1 MAEESKR
8 IAYTGDAI
16 SVFVDCVGA
25 IDGTHVQASVPIKIQ
40 GKFRGRKDD
49 TTQNVLA
56 AITFDLKFSYVLAG
70 WEGSARD
77 SRVLN
82 DALSRR
88 DGLKIAEGKYYLG
101 DAGYGIQNGVIS
113 SYHSVRYHLKEYDD
127 NPPTNAKELFN
138 LRHSTLR
145 TTIERGFGI
154 LKKRFRAIDA
164 KPQWSYATQVDVVLA
179 SCILH
184 NFIMGVA
191 PRDFI
196 SDSVRIPS
204 GPRAILSQRE
214 EREENREW
222 SSKRDMIASYMW
234 N

>member
-1 MAEESKR
+1 M
-8 IAYTGDAI
+8 
-16 SVFVDCVGA
+16 
-25 IDGTHVQASVPIKIQ
+25 
-40 GKFRGRKDD
+40 
-49 TTQNVLA
+49 A
-56 AITFDLKFSYVLAG
+56 AITFDLKFCYVLAG
-70 WEGSARD
+70 WEGSAHD

-88 DGLKIAEGKYYLG
+88 DGLKISEGKYYLG
-101 DAGYGIQNGVIS
+101 DAGYDIRNGIICP
-113 SYHSVRYHLKEYDD
+113 YRSVRYRLNEFDD

-138 LRHSTLR
+138 LRHSSLR

-154 LKKRFRAIDA
+154 LKKRFPTIDV

-196 SDSVRIPS
+196 SDSVRIPYR
-204 GPRAILSQRE
+204 PHAILSQRE
-214 EREENREW
+214 EREENKEW
-222 SSKRDMIASYMW
+222 SSKRDMIASCMW
-234 N
+234 NDYINK